1 MSRNRGLRDG
11 ITRMTALTWGGYQ
24 AQTTETTANTP
35 FRMGWIQDTGAGEG
49 SRTLLSLL
57 NGNLRNISPSHQKK
71 KKEHVITAN
80 VNSEEDHE
88 RCLDELT
95 K

>member
-1 MSRNRGLRDG
+1 
-11 ITRMTALTWGGYQ
+11 MTALTWGGYQ
-24 AQTTETTANTP
+24 AKATETTANTP

-49 SRTLLSLL
+49 SRTPLSLL
-57 NGNLRNISPSHQKK
+57 NGNLRNISPSHQK